1 MAGMISALEAD
12 ILDHI
17 FGKAT
22 YTPPSNWFVALSTTT
37 PTETGTNFTE
47 PGGGAY
53 ARVSTAAANWNAAV
67 DGDPTILDNSAAI
80 TFATAT
86 ADWGT
91 ITHAGLF
98 TTSSGGT
105 VQMWGAL
112 ATSKRVQ
119 TNDVF
124 EFPIGDFDNK
134 LGDPGD
140 SY

>member
-1 MAGMISALEAD
+1 MAGMINSLEAAL
-12 ILDHI
+12 LDHV

-22 YTPPSNWFVALSTTT
+22 YTAPANWYVGLSTTT
-37 PTETGTNFTE
+37 PTETGTNFTA
-47 PGGGAY
+47 PAGGAY

-67 DGDPTILDNSAAI
+67 GGDPTILDNSAAI

-86 ADWGT
+86 GDWGT

-98 TTSSGGT
+98 TTSTGGT
-105 VQMWGAL
+105 VQIWGAL
-112 ATSKRVQ
+112 AVSKRVQ

-124 EFPIGDFDNK
+124 EIPIGDFDNK
-134 LGDPGD
+134 LGDPAD